1 MKLELN
7 DDKKDWQYYSVLDI
21 ELNSFINMMNRFK
34 KEEDSSLSLRRL
46 DHIIGKLNNINKF
59 IAEKKENDFSKLFK
73 Y

>member
-34 KEEDSSLSLRRL
+34 EEEDSSLSLRRL